1 MLKDITLGKSL
12 KNKVD
17 ILKEKIGEILL
28 NLKCI

>member
-28 NLKCI
+28 NLIKI